1 MTYSYFNT
9 GSNNAQAHCARRPF
23 FEDELKDWWTGG
35 YRDAAVGM
43 RNCLLAYDGQSDGYT
58 NLASYYNASQRDLG
72 YANAAKDSLTTQL
85 AAANTAK
92 DSLTIQLAGSN
103 NAKNLLQTNL
113 DTCINN
119 ASDAAITCYNNK
131 VTTATEHQLALSNAI
146 NNCQISTATAIAQ
159 QLEQDNI
166 RCAGEKTTARAQQ
179 LSEDNTRCA
188 NEKTIAIAT
197 ARAQQLSEDNTRCA
211 NEKTSAVATGRAQQ
225 KIEDDAAC
233 YGANPTTTKPAVFRE
248 NILLQTQLISQLQ
261 NLVGDT
267 QNKLTI
273 NEPFKSQSQYQSQSH
288 PNSQSQYQSQSHPN
302 SQSQSKSKFENT
314 HNIPRTQNLPD
325 LYALN
330 KIYDTSI
337 ALSDDPLSYNQV
349 AFDTYMHL
357 QDKKINTLQ
366 KNMTSIN
373 SQLGTAK
380 NPPIKAFRNMSN
392 SQVLNVEGYPNPTA
406 TNNGQPATYRGNGAS
421 DYPNYLIYGNN
432 GCLQYNP
439 ASPSS
444 NNVPSALSTP
454 GSYSFASC
462 NASKPNQQFYAKQ
475 ITNINEYNAPIK
487 DINNATYKI
496 NNSNN
501 ALMGFYVV
509 NPINARDQCLQLNND
524 GLSVMPCNMDAS
536 QRFKPMYRHAIP

>member
-1 MTYSYFNT
+1 MSFIRYNHSPAYGTFDHNYWGK
-9 GSNNAQAHCARRPF
+9 GSVPAQLYCAKRFLNNGEPNF
-23 FEDELKDWWTGG
+23 SDSWWTNT
-35 YRDAAVGM
+35 YIPCRDQFDSGVYAWNMEYNA
-43 RNCLLAYDGQSDGYT
+43 T
-58 NLASYYNASQRDLG
+58 NLQNSFNNLAGSWTILDKSNKEFTEQLATCNTSNTALTAQLNTC
-72 YANAAKDSLTTQL
+72 NAAKNSLQTQL
-85 AAANTAK
+85 NTC
-92 DSLTIQLAGSN
+92 N
-103 NAKNLLQTNL
+103 
-113 DTCINN
+113 NN
-119 ASDAAITCYNNK
+119 ASTAAITCNNNK
-131 VTTATEHQLALSNAI
+131 ATTATAHQLELSNAI
-146 NNCQISTATAIAQ
+146 NNCQISIATARAQ

-166 RCAGEKTTARAQQ
+166 RCAGEKTTA
-179 LSEDNTRCA
+179 
-188 NEKTIAIAT
+188 I
-197 ARAQQLSEDNTRCA
+197 AQQLSEDNTRCA

-233 YGANPTTTKPAVFRE
+233 YSANPTTTKPEIFRE
-248 NILLQTQLISQLQ
+248 NILLQTQLISQLK

-273 NEPFKSQSQYQSQSH
+273 NEPFKSY
-288 PNSQSQYQSQSHPN
+288 SQSQYQSN
-302 SQSQSKSKFENT
+302 SQSKSNFENT
-314 HNIPRTQNLPD
+314 HNIPRTHDLPD

-366 KNMTSIN
+366 QNMASIN
-373 SQLGTAK
+373 SQLGKAK

-392 SQVLNVEGYPNPTA
+392 SHVLNVEGYPNPTA
-406 TNNGQPATYRGNGAS
+406 TNNGQPTTYKGNGAS

-432 GCLQYNP
+432 GCLQYNQ

-454 GSYSFASC
+454 ATYSFASC

-475 ITNINEYNAPIK
+475 ITNINEYNAPIT

-509 NPINARDQCLQLNND
+509 NPINARNQCLQINND